1 MNGPEHYA
9 EAERLVKAAKQH
21 MSEIASAIQS
31 PEPPSDEEMAYTAA
45 NTAAV
50 ASLAQVH
57 ATLAL
62 AAAQAEPL
70 VQQWHG
76 GEDTTVV
83 RAWVQVLK

>member
-9 EAERLVKAAKQH
+9 AAEELLARVSDRDVEIHLGNATIAA
-21 MSEIASAIQS
+21 
-31 PEPPSDEEMAYTAA
+31 
-45 NTAAV
+45 
-50 ASLAQVH
+50 AQVH

-76 GEDTTVV
+76 GEDTKVI
-83 RAWVQVLK
+83 RAWVEVTS